1 MDINVRMSNLTPEEL
16 AVLIP
21 ALQQV
26 QELHDKRILERE
38 ERLAKQFAAAK
49 AYEIT
54 NQVEEPDLPPVEEP
68 KPVEQEE
75 LPLQEVPVTTPEPV
89 KTEPVADLETVRG
102 LLNRVKNEKG
112 ADVVRALLEKF
123 GVKRVPDLPEEK
135 YGELLEAATEV

>member
-102 LLNRVKNEKG
+102 LLNRVKNERG